1 LHRDV
6 HNGNGLMQQ
15 QQTLLGLVSRTASWP
30 QRLEAWSTSAA
41 VPFTV
46 SYCQSVAHLRAR
58 LEDGGAH
65 QGVLLD
71 GDLSFVDRDLL
82 ADIMDAG
89 GVAVLI
95 EGPRRRRPWD
105 ALGAT
110 AVLSA
115 DFDQRQ
121 LLDVL
126 RGVLEPAAPARREHP
141 LAPVVAVTGPG
152 GTGASVSAIAV
163 SQGLAAARRRVL
175 LADCCLHAE
184 QAMLHNAHGSQPDI
198 VDIVELHAERTPER
212 REMRQL
218 AVGVVERGYYL
229 LPGIARARHWSRIR
243 GGSLEAALRSVRAA
257 FDVVVADVDAD
268 VEGEAQGGSIEVEER
283 NVLARTVLAGAAAV
297 MVVGQPT
304 MKGVYAMIRV
314 LVELLEFGVA
324 GGRVLPVI
332 NQAVADRTVRAD
344 LSRAVRHLLDGAA
357 SGGGVPGAAAVG
369 PVLFAPPVSLEE
381 HLRER
386 DALDDAWPSLLAG
399 AVTAVLD
406 RAPTAPRSIGSP
418 EPVAAG
424 SLGHWG
430 DGPGADDPTGTSR

>member
-1 LHRDV
+1 
-6 HNGNGLMQQ
+6 MQQ
-15 QQTLLGLVSRTASWP
+15 RQTLLGLVSRTASWP

-41 VPFTV
+41 IPIAV
-46 SYCQSVAHLRAR
+46 SYCQSVEHLRAR
-58 LEDGGAH
+58 LDDGDTH

-82 ADIMDAG
+82 TDVTGAG
-89 GVAVLI
+89 AVAVVI
-95 EGPRRRRPWD
+95 EGTRRRRPWD
-105 ALGAT
+105 ALGAA
-110 AVLSA
+110 AVLPA
-115 DFDQRQ
+115 DFDQPQ
-121 LLDVL
+121 LLEVL
-126 RGVLEPAAPARREHP
+126 RGVLESAAPARRERP

-152 GTGASVSAIAV
+152 GTGASVSAIAL

-184 QAMLHNAHGSQPDI
+184 QAMLHNAYGSQPNI
-198 VDIVELHAERTPER
+198 VDLVELHAERTPER

-243 GGSLEAALRSVRAA
+243 SGSLEAALRSVRSA

-283 NVLARTVLAGAAAV
+283 NVLARTVLAEAAAV

-304 MKGVYAMIRV
+304 MKGVHAMVRA
-314 LVELLEFGVA
+314 LVELLEFGIA
-324 GGRVLPVI
+324 GDRVLPVV

-344 LSRAVRHLLDGAA
+344 LSRAVRHLLDAAA
-357 SGGGVPGAAAVG
+357 SGGGVPDAAAVG
-369 PVLFAPPVSLEE
+369 PALFAPAVQLEE

-386 DALDDAWPSLLAG
+386 DALDDAWPGLLAG
-399 AVTAVLD
+399 AATAVLD
-406 RAPTAPRSIGSP
+406 RAPAAPRSAGSP

-424 SLGHWG
+424 SLGHWRN
-430 DGPGADDPTGTSR
+430 GPGADGPTGAPR